1 MLLLSPILKEE
12 IFPAVKI
19 SKSQNLKSYIA
30 MAMAMHCPIWRHLA
44 PATRV
49 MRRPVD
55 MDTQSRTRRGGG
67 VAERGNHE
75 S

>member
-12 IFPAVKI
+12 IFSAVKI
-19 SKSQNLKSYIA
+19 SKSQNLKLYI
-30 MAMAMHCPIWRHLA
+30 AMAMHCPIWRHLA